1 VVVILEDGKIKIS
14 VLWLFYAVAFLIVMS
29 LGSLEPGVLQQFLDT
44 GEIGGMKIGPELL
57 LLFAIL
63 MLVPLVMAFLSLTL
77 KNSINRWVNII
88 VALVFTVFQLV
99 ALIETSTLPSVYT
112 YAVLMEL
119 SKVVAPALIV
129 WYAWK
134 SKQKA

>member
-1 VVVILEDGKIKIS
+1 
-14 VLWLFYAVAFLIVMS
+14 VLWLFYAVAFLVVMS
-29 LGSLEPGVLQQFLDT
+29 LGSLEPGVLKQFLDT
-44 GEIGGMKIGPELL
+44 GEIGGMKIGPDIL
-57 LLFAIL
+57 LLFAVL
-63 MLVPLVMAFLSLTL
+63 LLVPLTMAFLSLTIRD
-77 KNSINRWVNII
+77 SMNRWVNVI
-88 VALVFTVFQLV
+88 VGLVFTVFQFV
-99 ALIETSTLPSVYT
+99 ALIETLTLPSVYA